1 MEYQNILFEIRNKI
15 AFVTINRP
23 DKLNAL
29 NGATLN
35 ELKDC
40 FTAIKNNNEVNVTII
55 TGAGEKAFVAGAD
68 ISELNKL
75 NTVAGK
81 IFAENGQE
89 VFNLIEKLGKLC
101 NCSNKWFCAWRRLRI
116 SISVSYPDC

>member
-15 AFVTINRP
+15 ALVTINRP

-40 FTAIKNNNEVNVTII
+40 FTAIKI
-55 TGAGEKAFVAGAD
+55 TMK
-68 ISELNKL
+68 
-75 NTVAGK
+75 
-81 IFAENGQE
+81 
-89 VFNLIEKLGKLC
+89 
-101 NCSNKWFCAWRRLRI
+101 
-116 SISVSYPDC
+116 